1 MSPSCFLEIALCVG
15 RENAITNAV
24 SMTVEQALLS
34 FTLTAGL
41 LTITPG
47 LDTAL
52 VLRTAA
58 VEGRKQAM
66 LAGIGICSGCLL
78 WGVAASFGIS
88 ALLAVS
94 GVAYNALRIA
104 GAIYLSYL
112 GIKLF
117 VRTFTSTSSKSAV
130 GQAWEKGRHR
140 DNSAWLKRGLLTNLL
155 NPKVGVFY
163 LSFLPQFI
171 PTGVQVWSFS
181 MLLALIHAT
190 EGLLWFLLLAN
201 ATELLSS
208 WLKQRRVVM
217 ALDSAMGAIFIGFGL
232 ELAFH
237 KAR

>member
-1 MSPSCFLEIALCVG
+1 
-15 RENAITNAV
+15 
-24 SMTVEQALLS
+24 MTIEQALLS
-34 FTLTAGL
+34 FTVTAGL

-78 WGVAASFGIS
+78 WGAAASFGLS

-94 GVAYNALRIA
+94 GFAYSVLRIV
-104 GAIYLSYL
+104 GAVYLGYL
-112 GIKLF
+112 GIKLVIRAF
-117 VRTFTSTSSKSAV
+117 GSTSSISPAEAV
-130 GQAWEKGRHR
+130 WAENRNR
-140 DNSAWLKRGLLTNLL
+140 DSSLWLKRGLLTNLL

-171 PTGVQVWSFS
+171 PTGVPVWSFS
-181 MLLALIHAT
+181 IPLALIHAT
-190 EGLLWFLLLAN
+190 EGLLWFLLLTN
-201 ATELLSS
+201 ATELISS
-208 WLKQRRVVM
+208 WLRQRRVVM
-217 ALDSAMGAIFIGFGL
+217 ALDSLMGAILIAFGL
-232 ELAFH
+232 KLVLD

>member
-1 MSPSCFLEIALCVG
+1 
-15 RENAITNAV
+15 
-24 SMTVEQALLS
+24 MTIWQALLS
-34 FTLTAGL
+34 FTLAAGL

-58 VEGRKQAM
+58 VEGGKQA
-66 LAGIGICSGCLL
+66 LVAGVGICCGCLL
-78 WGVAASFGIS
+78 WGAAASFGLS

-94 GVAYNALRIA
+94 GFAYNVLRIV
-104 GAIYLSYL
+104 GALYLSYL

-117 VRTFTSTSSKSAV
+117 IRASARTSSHSTAEPV
-130 GQAWEKGRHR
+130 LQEHKGG
-140 DNSAWLKRGLLTNLL
+140 DGSLWFKRGLLTNLL

-171 PTGVQVWSFS
+171 PAGVHVWSFS
-181 MLLALIHAT
+181 VLLASIHAA
-190 EGLLWFLLLAN
+190 EGLLWFLLLTN
-201 ATELLSS
+201 ATELLSG

-232 ELAFH
+232 KLAFD

>member
-1 MSPSCFLEIALCVG
+1 VTTEH
-15 RENAITNAV
+15 
-24 SMTVEQALLS
+24 ALLS

-58 VEGRKQAM
+58 VEGGKQAM
-66 LAGIGICSGCLL
+66 LAGIGICSGCLV
-78 WGVAASFGIS
+78 WGAAASFGLS

-94 GVAYNALRIA
+94 GFAYNVLRIV
-104 GAIYLSYL
+104 GAIFLGYL
-112 GIKLF
+112 GIQLF
-117 VRTFTSTSSKSAV
+117 IRAFASTSS
-130 GQAWEKGRHR
+130 
-140 DNSAWLKRGLLTNLL
+140 NSAAGPVWKEDQSTGSSLWFKRGLLTNLL

-171 PTGVQVWSFS
+171 PTDVQVWSFS

-190 EGLLWFLLLAN
+190 EGLLWFVLLTS
-201 ATELLSS
+201 ATESLSG
-208 WLKQRRVVM
+208 WLRRRSVVVV
-217 ALDSAMGAIFIGFGL
+217 LDSAIGTILIAFGL
-232 ELAFH
+232 KLVFE

>member
-1 MSPSCFLEIALCVG
+1 
-15 RENAITNAV
+15 
-24 SMTVEQALLS
+24 MTIEQALLS
-34 FTLTAGL
+34 FTVTAGL

-78 WGVAASFGIS
+78 WGAAASFGLS

-94 GVAYNALRIA
+94 GFSYSVLRIV
-104 GAIYLSYL
+104 GAVYLGYL
-112 GIKLF
+112 GIKLVIRAF
-117 VRTFTSTSSKSAV
+117 GSTSSISPAEAV
-130 GQAWEKGRHR
+130 WAENRNR
-140 DNSAWLKRGLLTNLL
+140 DSSLWLKRGLLTNLL

-171 PTGVQVWSFS
+171 PTGVPVWSFS
-181 MLLALIHAT
+181 ILLALIHAT
-190 EGLLWFLLLAN
+190 EGLLWFLLLTN
-201 ATELLSS
+201 ATELISS
-208 WLKQRRVVM
+208 WLRQRRVVM
-217 ALDSAMGAIFIGFGL
+217 ALDSLMGAILIAFGL
-232 ELAFH
+232 KLVLD

>member
-1 MSPSCFLEIALCVG
+1 
-15 RENAITNAV
+15 
-24 SMTVEQALLS
+24 MTVEQALLS

-78 WGVAASFGIS
+78 WGAAASFGLS

-94 GVAYNALRIA
+94 GFAYNVLRIA

-117 VRTFTSTSSKSAV
+117 VRAFTSTSSKSAV
-130 GQAWEKGRHR
+130 GRVFEKGRDR
-140 DNSAWLKRGLLTNLL
+140 DNSAWLKRGLVTNLL
-155 NPKVGVFY
+155 NPKIGVFY

-171 PTGVQVWSFS
+171 PAGVQVWSFS
-181 MLLALIHAT
+181 MLLALIHAI
-190 EGLLWFLLLAN
+190 EGLLWFLLLTS
-201 ATELLSS
+201 ATELLSG

-232 ELAFH
+232 KLAFE
-237 KAR
+237 KTR